1 MNASGATQ
9 IHSILPMDTLA
20 FRLEQLHFHLADD
33 LLYLQSHSH
42 PAPDL
47 NLANL
52 PFEIVAYYY
61 VYYSWLLL
69 LDQVLCCALALLL
82 LHLYSFY
89 TKGHIGPTLFSM
101 SCVLVYTR
109 TDPPVPLVVPLTCS
123 SAGLCNCKPLGCSYR
138 PISIITSDEIT

>member
-1 MNASGATQ
+1 MTCFTSRAIATQ
-9 IHSILPMDTLA
+9 
-20 FRLEQLHFHLADD
+20 HLT
-33 LLYLQSHSH
+33 S
-42 PAPDL
+42 DL

-52 PFEIVAYYY
+52 PFEIIVYNYVYYY

-69 LDQVLCCALALLL
+69 LDQILCCALALLL
-82 LHLYSFY
+82 LHVYSFY
-89 TKGHIGPTLFSM
+89 TEAHIGPTLFSM

-138 PISIITSDEIT
+138 PICVITSDEIT